1 MRSVSGTTSTS
12 SRGNAKARGSR
23 QNRSCV
29 RFTVEGLDLSS
40 HTLRKVKFLSKN
52 SILTN
57 PQHFH
62 EFFTQI
68 FFDNFSREIKVEFLD
83 KKWRFRTVCCCLFL
97 NSPYWTFQER
107 SLVAKTVTDVQR
119 LHWMTKEG
127 LIISHNLLLTL
138 MLLKPIISFCKN
150 ARLLWNNLGK
160 YGKIPGVPTSF
171 GQEFDKKIVK
181 VCLYSRKA
189 MQIFL
194 QIDEFFDK

>member
-40 HTLRKVKFLSKN
+40 HTIRKVKFLSKN

-68 FFDNFSREIKVEFLD
+68 FFDNFSREIKV
-83 KKWRFRTVCCCLFL
+83 V
-97 NSPYWTFQER
+97 NSSKVQNHNTF
-107 SLVAKTVTDVQR
+107 
-119 LHWMTKEG
+119 
-127 LIISHNLLLTL
+127 
-138 MLLKPIISFCKN
+138 
-150 ARLLWNNLGK
+150 
-160 YGKIPGVPTSF
+160 TSF
-171 GQEFDKKIVK
+171 SSRITNNFFGKSELNFWTKNEDFEYCVK
-181 VCLYSRKA
+181 LGSIKNWT
-189 MQIFL
+189 L
-194 QIDEFFDK
+194 D